1 MSLIIY
7 NIALFIYALLLRT
20 AALFNSK
27 ARLFIDGR
35 KGIFDNIEKALALEK
50 RPIVWIHCA
59 SLGEFEQGRPI
70 IEHLKTERKEY
81 CIFLTFFSP
90 SGYEIRKNYALADYV
105 FYLPVD
111 SKRNAQKFLK
121 IVQPQVALFVKYELW
136 FHYLNGL
143 KNNNIPVILF
153 SAYFQ
158 KNQIFFKWYGSL
170 HRKMLGFFQQIFVQD
185 ENSKNLLQNIKITE
199 VTVAGDTRIDR
210 SMKVLEETKEFE
222 NILIFKGD
230 SKLIIA
236 GSTWPEDEALL
247 KEFMNKAGSENYKLL
262 LAPHEIKEENIQR
275 ILKLFSTEICL
286 WDADANT
293 LATKK
298 FALVNTVG
306 QLASIYKY
314 ADVAWVGGGF
324 TKSGVHNI
332 IEPAVFGIPVF
343 FGPNYSRFREAKEL
357 ISINAVASIST
368 ANELLN
374 AVENTAALNEKAQL
388 AKAFVYNQKGATQ
401 IIMRYLFEKCL
412 ATTV

>member
-1 MSLIIY
+1 MSLILY
-7 NIALFIYALLLRT
+7 DSALFFYNLLLRI

-27 ARLFIDGR
+27 ARLFIKGR
-35 KGIFDNIEKALALEK
+35 KGIFAKIEKALYLES
-50 RPIVWIHCA
+50 RPIIWIHCA

-70 IEHLKTERKEY
+70 IEQLKAGRKEY
-81 CIFLTFFSP
+81 CILLTFFSP

-105 FYLPVD
+105 FYLPLD
-111 SKRNAQKFLK
+111 TKRNAHKFLK
-121 IVQPQVALFVKYELW
+121 IVKPQVALFVKYELW

-143 KNNNIPVILF
+143 KKNNIPVILF

-185 ENSKNLLQNIKITE
+185 ENSKNLLHNIQITE

-210 SMKVLEETKEFE
+210 SLKVLEETQEFE
-222 NILIFKGD
+222 NIKIFKGD

-247 KEFMNKAGSENYKLL
+247 KEFMKKTGKNNYKLL
-262 LAPHEIKEENIQR
+262 LAPHEIKEDNLQR
-275 ILKLFSTEICL
+275 ILKLFTSEICL
-286 WDADANT
+286 WDADANI
-293 LATKK
+293 LSNNK

-324 TKSGVHNI
+324 TKSGIHNI
-332 IEPAVFGIPVF
+332 IEPAVFGVPVF
-343 FGPNYSRFREAKEL
+343 FGPNYDRFREAKEL
-357 ISINAVASIST
+357 ISLNAVASINT
-368 ANELLN
+368 ANELIN
-374 AVENTAALNEKAQL
+374 AIENTTALSKKASL
-388 AKAFVYNQKGATQ
+388 AKEFVFNQKGATQ
-401 IIMRYLFEKCL
+401 IIVHYLFEKCL
-412 ATTV
+412 DTTV